1 MNDVELREL
10 FEQWA
15 APLRASSAPA
25 VTAIRRRARHRA
37 ALIAGATVSALA
49 AVVVVAIA
57 VAAVVIGSPARPVP
71 PARPAFWGSAP
82 YPAPPGQPYVFV
94 EGPQEIIDV
103 ATGKVVSR
111 LAPLDHRGMF
121 TEPAVTNDDRLFV
134 LGQQDD
140 AGRLTF
146 AAARIGPSGSVH
158 FGRIMPG
165 ISIQSQQIYGMTI
178 NPAGTRLV
186 LNTLP
191 PGGATPGKLL
201 LYNLT
206 SGVLLGSWPEAGTG
220 LVNFEYWRSAD
231 ELAVDWQAQPGA
243 ASSGPRILRT
253 TAAFPPGSSLQADT
267 RAEPGRPGF
276 SRGALTADGSM
287 ALAVTQA
294 GATEV
299 VREFSVAT
307 GALLRTI
314 PIGSARAQQK
324 EPWFCGVLWASPN
337 GRHLLTQCGKKQQAV
352 TGGSVTPIR
361 LPLTFFAQQ
370 DGAIGT
376 FAW

>member
-1 MNDVELREL
+1 MNDVELRQQ

-15 APLRASSAPA
+15 APLRASSPPT

-37 ALIAGATVSALA
+37 ARLAGATASALA
-49 AVVVVAIA
+49 AAVVIVVA
-57 VAAVVIGSPARPVP
+57 VAAVVIGSPASPAP
-71 PARPAFWGSAP
+71 SARPAFWGSAA

-94 EGPQEIIDV
+94 EGPQEIMDV

-121 TEPAVTNDDRLFV
+121 TEPAVTSDDRLFV
-134 LGQQDD
+134 LGQQDN

-158 FGRIMPG
+158 FSRIMPG
-165 ISIQSQQIYGMTI
+165 VSILREQIYGMTV

-191 PGGATPGKLL
+191 PGGASPGKLL

-206 SGVLLGSWPEAGTG
+206 SGALLGSWPEGTTG

-231 ELAVDWQAQPGA
+231 ELALDWQAQPGA
-243 ASSGPRILRT
+243 VSSGPRILRT
-253 TAAFPPGSSLQADT
+253 NAAFSRGSSLEADT
-267 RAEPGRPGF
+267 RPEPGRPGF

-287 ALAVTQA
+287 ALAVTQS

-324 EPWFCGVLWASPN
+324 EPWFCGVLWASAN
-337 GRHLLTQCGKKQQAV
+337 GRHLLTQCGTRQQAV

-361 LPLTFFAQQ
+361 LPLTFLAQQ